1 MEEMIKKALAWLKT
15 APKWAKVAVPFI
27 LAALIAV
34 YMFSSCNVLRAVEI
48 ERRQTRSIQDTTT
61 VHVSSYVR
69 TTHIRQTIGVVMP
82 ETSRHEA
89 YRRCVLTP

>member
-15 APKWAKVAVPFI
+15 APKWVKVVVPLL
-27 LAALIAV
+27 LAALVAI

-69 TTHIRQTIGVVMP
+69 TTRTRQTIGVVRS
-82 ETSRHEA
+82 ETSRPEA
-89 YRRCVLTP
+89 YRSCVLTP

>member
-1 MEEMIKKALAWLKT
+1 MIKKALAWLKT

-27 LAALIAV
+27 FAALVAV
-34 YMFSSCNVLRAVEI
+34 YMFSSCNNVLRSVEI

-61 VHVSSYVR
+61 VHLSSYVR
-69 TTHIRQTIGVVMP
+69 TTRTRQTIGVVMS